1 MEALNKFEL
10 GVAKLYWYT
19 FLPQQ
24 HTLLSIFL
32 RSHESKQE
40 NYFRHNSRSELAT
53 SHNTTC
59 ITPEHYM
66 PLFGANYLQKRGP
79 MEATKWNRT
88 HDHFSCFLWNL
99 RFIFSDSHKKLSL
112 VLLQIALPNY
122 FRELV
127 ESVQG
132 RTIKDF
138 FSREKSSKHLNLRL
152 RLVWLQH

>member
-19 FLPQQ
+19 FLLQQ

-66 PLFGANYLQKRGP
+66 PLFGANYPQKRGP
-79 MEATKWNRT
+79 MEATKWNLT

-99 RFIFSDSHKKLSL
+99 KFIFSDSHKKLSL
-112 VLLQIALPNY
+112 VLLQIALQWKVKKKNAIWPIIFLYKSFLHWKFPDGFRLNY
-122 FRELV
+122 
-127 ESVQG
+127 VQ
-132 RTIKDF
+132 
-138 FSREKSSKHLNLRL
+138 SNL
-152 RLVWLQH
+152 